1 MHLVKEAVDEQQ
13 LDVHHCGTKEMT
25 ADGFSKPLEG
35 SDFKQ
40 SINDL
45 NIFNLSKSQPESI
58 E

>member
-1 MHLVKEAVDEQQ
+1 MHLVKEAVNEQR
-13 LDVHHCGTKEMT
+13 LDVRHCGTKEMT

-40 SINDL
+40 FISDL
-45 NIFNLSKSQPESI
+45 NIFHVSKSQPESV